1 MPEKDD
7 KQIHAGNSL
16 KQYTAARIGIGH
28 TGVSIPVEQSL
39 QFKLAHAH
47 ARDSVHSKLD
57 IAKVTEELHVL
68 NLPVIAAH
76 SRAEN
81 RYQYLQRP
89 DLGRLLDDQSKQTL
103 TDHSGDYDICFI
115 IADGLSATAVNH
127 HAATFVTEIIALL
140 KGSVF
145 KIAPVILATQ
155 ARVAIA
161 DEIAFGLK
169 ARLSVIII
177 GERPGLSAA
186 DSLGIYLTFQPRPGL
201 TDDSRNCISNI
212 RPGGLDFKTAA
223 QKLHYLIQEAF
234 RLQLSG
240 VNLKDDAGFLR

>member
-1 MPEKDD
+1 MPEQED
-7 KQIHAGNSL
+7 KPTHGANSL

-47 ARDSVHSKLD
+47 ARDAVHSKLD
-57 IAKVTEELHVL
+57 VEKVAEELQASNFPVL
-68 NLPVIAAH
+68 AAH
-76 SRAEN
+76 SRAET

-103 TDHSGDYDICFI
+103 MDHSGDYDICFI

-127 HAATFVTEIIALL
+127 HAATFLAEMNALL
-140 KGSVF
+140 KGSAF

-161 DEIAFGLK
+161 DEIAFCLQ
-169 ARLSVIII
+169 ARLSIIII

-186 DSLGIYLTFQPRPGL
+186 DSLGVYLTFQPRPGL

-240 VNLKDDAGFLR
+240 VNLKDDAGLLR